1 MTKISTEEKL
11 NNQTKEP
18 TSERSRSLQ
27 LKFGPKRETEI
38 VWQKKDD
45 VMGTIENPLALARMI
60 QSINESSKKVGRYW
74 AFVGKQQ
81 ATTEKR

>member
-1 MTKISTEEKL
+1 
-11 NNQTKEP
+11 
-18 TSERSRSLQ
+18 
-27 LKFGPKRETEI
+27 
-38 VWQKKDD
+38 
-45 VMGTIENPLALARMI
+45 MGTIENPLALARMI